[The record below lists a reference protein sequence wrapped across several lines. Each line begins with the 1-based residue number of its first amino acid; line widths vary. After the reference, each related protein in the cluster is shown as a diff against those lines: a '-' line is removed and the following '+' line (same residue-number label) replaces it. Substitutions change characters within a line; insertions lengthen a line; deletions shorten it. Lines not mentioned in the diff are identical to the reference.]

1 MQRAANVS
9 NCNVLSFSFPHRFAP
24 TVPKQLDLEA
34 FERIANL
41 MRLACV
47 FTLSEIADPKRR
59 HKTADSRD

>member
-1 MQRAANVS
+1 MQRAANAS
-9 NCNVLSFSFPHRFAP
+9 KCKVLSFSFPYQFAP
-24 TVPKQLDLEA
+24 TFPKQLDLEA

-59 HKTADSRD
+59 HKTAHSRD